1 MPNLIISDI
10 SEDFSQFKSELEKY
24 LAKKDSWKGNLTTMT
39 GQTLLEFVA
48 AIGTFNQ
55 TKISRA
61 FADAFTETAVS
72 DEAIRACTIMQGIRM
87 TRKLPARLNVTL
99 KASVGISIPAYSQFE
114 CSGHQFFNREVI
126 EFKSSSV
133 NCTLYQ
139 GEVHSFNL
147 SGNGESLQT
156 WCSDE
161 TDFVVSDTDVI
172 VSLNGEMI
180 PVTYTGLWNFKNQ
193 EACQD
198 LTMSDGRLLI
208 QFGSSNITG
217 KDIEKET
224 EGNNIISRLSYGTVP
239 NVNDEL
245 VIVYCTT
252 DGKSGNNYVTI
263 DNEVS
268 IDGFSDV
275 SGTALENPKYGADE
289 RSTLTYKNNTASS
302 FGTYGSAVTKAQ
314 YQAIVNSYPG
324 IVDCVTRSQREL
336 NPGDLKFMNLIWVT
350 GVTESP
356 WDDDKKKE
364 FCEWCEN
371 QSMYSCK
378 FVWVDATRIDRKVNI
393 KCFCYSSAVLTDVQE
408 NVKAAITRLF
418 AARPG
423 ILMTNIYR
431 SDIINTALTADS
443 NISYVTLEEP
453 VTDFIVTQQNAPSL
467 TFTTKSSGG
476 NLTEGQYSYCV
487 TTVNAEGI
495 ESLKNNWVHPLFDK
509 GVKTGSVTL
518 KWFNDPNAVKFNI
531 YGRNPL
537 GMGLIKSVSK
547 GTTTFTDNGSI
558 VPDSTAFETGKSAE
572 MRYNAF
578 SSLSDLTVTCSY
590 AERQQRLSETL

>member
-1 MPNLIISDI
+1 MTNLIISDI
-10 SEDFSQFKSELEKY
+10 AEDFNQFKSELEDY
-24 LAKKDSWKGNLTTMT
+24 LTKKQAWKGNLTTMT
-39 GQTLLEFVA
+39 GQTLLELIS

-87 TRKLPARLNVTL
+87 TRKIPARLNVTL
-99 KASVGISIPAYSQFE
+99 KASIGISIPAYSQFE
-114 CSGHQFFNREVI
+114 CSGYQFFNREAI
-126 EFKSSSV
+126 EFKTEEL

-139 GEVHSFNL
+139 GEVHSYTI
-147 SGNGESLQT
+147 SGNGENLQT

-161 TDFVVSDTDVI
+161 TDFTVSDTDVLVI
-172 VSLNGEMI
+172 LNGEMI
-180 PVTYTGLWNFKNQ
+180 PVTYTGLWNYKNQ
-193 EACQD
+193 NACQD

-208 QFGSSNITG
+208 QFGSSNVTEQ
-217 KDIEKET
+217 DIENESDS
-224 EGNNIISRLSYGTVP
+224 NDIITRLSYGTVP
-239 NVNDEL
+239 AVNDEL
-245 VIVYCTT
+245 TIIYCTT

-275 SGTALENPKYGADE
+275 TGTALENPKYGADE

-302 FGTYGSAVTKAQ
+302 FGTYGSAVTKSQ

-336 NPGDLKFMNLIWVT
+336 NPGDLRFMNLIWVT

-378 FVWVDATRIDRKVNI
+378 FVWVDATRVDRKVSI
-393 KCFCYSSAVLTDVQE
+393 KCFCYSSAVLSDVKA
-408 NVKAAITRLF
+408 NVEAAITKLF
-418 AARPG
+418 AARAG

-431 SDIINTALTADS
+431 SDIINTALSADS

-453 VTDFIVTQQNAPSL
+453 TADFIVTQQNAPSL
-467 TFTTKSSGG
+467 SFTTKASDGS
-476 NLTEGQYSYCV
+476 LVEGQYSYCV
-487 TTVNAEGI
+487 STVNSEGI
-495 ESLKNNWVHPLFDK
+495 ESLKNNWVHPMFDK
-509 GVKTGSVTL
+509 GTTKGSVTL
-518 KWFNDPNAVKFNI
+518 TWFDDPNAVSFNI
-531 YGRNPL
+531 YGRNSTA
-537 GMGLIKSVSK
+537 MGLIKSVSK
-547 GTTTFTDNGSI
+547 GVTKFTDNGSI
-558 VPDSTAFETGKSAE
+558 APDPSAFDTGTMAE
-572 MRYNAF
+572 MKYNAF
-578 SSLSDLTVTCSY
+578 SNLTDLTVSCSY

>member
-10 SEDFSQFKSELEKY
+10 SEDFNQFKSELEKY

-126 EFKSSSV
+126 EFKTQSV

-147 SGNGESLQT
+147 SGNGENLQT

-208 QFGSSNITG
+208 QFGSSNITE

-275 SGTALENPKYGADE
+275 SGIALENPKYGADE

-476 NLTEGQYSYCV
+476 SLTEGQYSYCV

-518 KWFNDPNAVKFNI
+518 NWFNDPNAITFNI
-531 YGRNPL
+531 YGRSPL
-537 GMGLIKSVSK
+537 GMGLIKSVNK